1 MGNDNEHEGGK
12 AGCEQ
17 EAKQLSLKLDPD
29 KDFAL
34 IRQVGA
40 DGEASDG
47 VGGQLKRTTV
57 HNGCRHQ
64 PGHLIWFKLNI
75 IFSNPM

>member
-1 MGNDNEHEGGK
+1 MGNDDEHQGGEEGR
-12 AGCEQ
+12 EQ

-47 VGGQLKRTTV
+47 IGSQL
-57 HNGCRHQ
+57 
-64 PGHLIWFKLNI
+64 
-75 IFSNPM
+75 